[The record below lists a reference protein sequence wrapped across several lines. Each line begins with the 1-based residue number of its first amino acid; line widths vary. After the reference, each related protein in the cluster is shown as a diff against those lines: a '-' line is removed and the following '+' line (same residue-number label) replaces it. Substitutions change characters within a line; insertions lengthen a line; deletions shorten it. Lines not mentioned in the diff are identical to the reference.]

1 MSDTKRHAKQYGF
14 DIDGQRCD
22 GDAVNQG
29 LCHAHSEQLRR
40 KPGQDMR
47 ALPAAHLAPSHQ
59 PCTTPGP
66 DQISKGLRR
75 LRTPPTIFAALT

>member
-1 MSDTKRHAKQYGF
+1 
-14 DIDGQRCD
+14 
-22 GDAVNQG
+22 
-29 LCHAHSEQLRR
+29 
-40 KPGQDMR
+40 MR